1 MKEKETTEKKTPER
15 KGRKN
20 ENRSRQL
27 HLMLTDEE
35 FETLKTLSKDFKTV
49 SDYVRH
55 CALSDKNRKFRLTSE
70 VLESIKKLTKE
81 VNAVGNN
88 INHVARYVNFLEENN
103 IKHTP
108 AIDRFNHEIL
118 QYTAMQMKIEDSII
132 RFLKS

>member
-1 MKEKETTEKKTPER
+1 MNEKDSTEQKTPEK

-20 ENRSRQL
+20 ENRTRQV
-27 HLMLTDEE
+27 HLMVTDDE
-35 FETLKTLSKDFKTV
+35 FAILKSLSKDFKNV

-70 VLESIKKLTKE
+70 VLENIKKLTKE

-108 AIDRFNHEIL
+108 AIERFNLEIL
-118 QYTAMQMKIEDSII
+118 QYTAMQITIEKTIAK
-132 RFLKS
+132 FLKL